1 VRRRCCA
8 LAVPFALFLAAC
20 GSSDPK
26 VASGPRTSA
35 GDSSPVV
42 VTEPG
47 TPDTTEPVDSAPDT
61 SEPTTTDA
69 PVDAGTIDW
78 GACDIENA
86 DPDAECGTLS
96 VPLDYDAPDGERID
110 ISLVRIAAG
119 KESKRIGSI
128 LFNPGGPG
136 GSGVDMVALQVGPQ
150 RTLRYPELGDKFD
163 LIGFDPRGVDRSNGI
178 RCVDDAWQ
186 EKYRYID
193 STPDTPDEEVLV
205 DEQTTTFVAACQT
218 TYGDSLIEYDT
229 ANTARDMDQI
239 RAALG
244 DEKLTY
250 YGVSYGTILGA
261 VYATL
266 FPDNVRA
273 LVLDSAYDPQGID
286 SGESAI
292 IQFRG
297 FEGAFANWVTWCEAN
312 EGCPFGNTDVDA
324 RWTALRDLL
333 DATPVPADDGR
344 LANRDVMVLATI
356 SALYSNSSWPQLAVA
371 LGDAEAGDG
380 TGLYT
385 LADSYNGREA
395 DGTWATIQQSNPVI
409 GCASGLAIAPAAD
422 PEATATEIAAVSP
435 HFIYETTAD
444 DWDSGCDG
452 LPEGSIPET
461 TYAGSGPIL
470 VIGGLNDPATPFEW
484 AEKMSASLSAELLTF
499 TGEGH
504 GAFFESSCVV
514 DAAVDVLVSGEP
526 SDVTTCEPDEPLA
539 RPEWFD
545 GLSIPAG
552 FEPIDLLGAEEL
564 LGLDPATMYA
574 TSFVTSSATA
584 TDDLSAALADGDWNE
599 AQRAPLEIDGATDGE
614 QVVFIG
620 SDGALAA
627 LVLGPTTLG
636 LPDLAAFSGLVPDGQ
651 TLVVLIAI

>member
-1 VRRRCCA
+1 VI
-8 LAVPFALFLAAC
+8 
-20 GSSDPK
+20 
-26 VASGPRTSA
+26 
-35 GDSSPVV
+35 
-42 VTEPG
+42 TEPG
-47 TPDTTEPVDSAPDT
+47 QPDTTEPDTSAPDAT
-61 SEPTTTDA
+61 DTPTTDA
-69 PVDAGTIDW
+69 PAEVGTVEW
-78 GACDIENA
+78 GTCDIENA
-86 DPDAECGTLS
+86 DPDAECGSLS
-96 VPLDYDAPDGERID
+96 VPLDYDTPDGERID
-110 ISLVRIAAG
+110 ISLVRIAAS
-119 KESKRIGSI
+119 KPSKRIGSI

-150 RTLRYPELGDKFD
+150 RTLRYPELGEKFD
-163 LIGFDPRGVDRSNGI
+163 LIGFDPRGVDRSSGI

-193 STPDTPDEEVLV
+193 STPDTPDEQVLK
-205 DEQTTTFVAACQT
+205 DESESTFVTACLE

-312 EGCPFGNTDVDA
+312 EGCSFGNTDVDA
-324 RWTALRDLL
+324 RWTALRDRL
-333 DATPVPADDGR
+333 DTTPIPADDGR

-356 SALYSNSSWPQLAVA
+356 SALYSKSSWPLLAIA
-371 LGDAEAGDG
+371 LADADAGDG
-380 TGLYT
+380 TGIYA

-409 GCASGLAIAPAAD
+409 QCASGLAIAPAAD
-422 PEATATEIAAVSP
+422 PAATAAAAAKVSP
-435 HFIYETTAD
+435 HFIYATTAD

-452 LPEGSIPET
+452 LPEGSIPAT
-461 TYAGSGPIL
+461 TYSGAGPIL
-470 VIGGLNDPATPFEW
+470 VVGGLNDPATPFEW
-484 AEKMSASLSAELLTF
+484 AEKMSKSLGGSLLTF

-514 DAAVDVLVSGEP
+514 DAVVGVLVSGEQT
-526 SDVTTCEPDEPLA
+526 DVTTCEPDVPMA
-539 RPEWFD
+539 RPDWFD
-545 GLSIPAG
+545 GLAIPAG

-574 TSFVTSSATA
+574 TSFVSSSTA
-584 TDDLSAALADGDWNE
+584 AADDLSAALEAGGWSE

-614 QVVFIG
+614 QVVFLG
-620 SDGALAA
+620 PDGTLAA
-627 LVLGPTTLG
+627 LILGPTTLG
-636 LPDLAAFSGLVPDGQ
+636 LPDLATFSGLVPDGK
-651 TLVVLIAI
+651 TLVVLISV